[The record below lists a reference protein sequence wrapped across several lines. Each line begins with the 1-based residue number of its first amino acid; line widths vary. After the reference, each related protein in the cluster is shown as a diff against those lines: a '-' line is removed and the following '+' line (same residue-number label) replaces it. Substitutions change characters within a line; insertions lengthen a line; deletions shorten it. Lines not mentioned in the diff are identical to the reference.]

1 MNYFAPK
8 SNRGYRFTAMV
19 MFVLFVC
26 SGFAVTANQQ
36 KAELADGPELKLQE
50 KIDRALAG
58 GEAHSYRITLK
69 TGQYLRVVVE
79 QKGIDVAV
87 TLFAPNGQKLAE
99 VDSPNGNQG
108 PEPVAW
114 IAQAARRA
122 SMPGTI

>member
-79 QKGIDVAV
+79 Q
-87 TLFAPNGQKLAE
+87 
-99 VDSPNGNQG
+99 
-108 PEPVAW
+108 
-114 IAQAARRA
+114 
-122 SMPGTI
+122 

>member
-1 MNYFAPK
+1 MANPRFI
-8 SNRGYRFTAMV
+8 GY
-19 MFVLFVC
+19 
-26 SGFAVTANQQ
+26 FAVTANQQ
-36 KAELADGPELKLQE
+36 KAEPVASPELKLQE
-50 KIDRALAG
+50 KVERALSG
-58 GEAHSYRITLK
+58 GEAHSYRITLG

-99 VDSPNGNQG
+99 VDSPNGTQG

-122 SMPGTI
+122 SMPRTI